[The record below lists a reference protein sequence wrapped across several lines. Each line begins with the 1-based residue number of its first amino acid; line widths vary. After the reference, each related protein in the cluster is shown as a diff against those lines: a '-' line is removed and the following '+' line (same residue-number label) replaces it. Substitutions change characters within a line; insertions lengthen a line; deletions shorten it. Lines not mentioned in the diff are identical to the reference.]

1 MIDPATNRLTG
12 TVNGVPLY
20 GFDLAGNQTTVSPWA
35 MTFDAES
42 RMTGFTSTNSGSG
55 TYTYDGE
62 GRRVLKTVGA
72 TTTLYV
78 YDAQGN
84 RAAEYAS
91 TVAAPPCATCYET
104 VDTLGSVRAVTD
116 GFGNSIALHDY
127 LPFGE
132 ELATAN
138 RVGVPGYGIS
148 DGLVDRFTGKERDAE
163 TGLDWWSSRYMS
175 SQQGRFTSPDP
186 TGSSSGSSSDPQSW
200 NEYSYARNNPQL
212 FTDPDGFNYQVCDAN
227 GNCSK
232 ETISDQEF
240 ESEQSN
246 GKANGEYFNQADGTM
261 YHFDTNGDRVS
272 DGTFRQVD
280 VDVNSSGG
288 ALIQRLGQMAGA
300 QQKFIGLFA
309 GASVAVG
316 ATGGSITYLTGAT
329 SIGAGAGTALS
340 IPAGMQPGAVV
351 GGYILTEHAAEQ
363 AAERGVTL
371 QEIKAAVEGVAKS
384 NPQNGWDSVKRFYTD
399 TCEVRVNTVTGT
411 IVTVINKI
419 SR

>member
-1 MIDPATNRLTG
+1 VIALLDAPESATRTSRSRRCDL
-12 TVNGVPLY
+12 
-20 GFDLAGNQTTVSPWA
+20 DLADIHKQLRSHKHATLQLLWEEYR
-35 MTFDAES
+35 ES
-42 RMTGFTSTNSGSG
+42 RP
-55 TYTYDGE
+55 D
-62 GRRVLKTVGA
+62 
-72 TTTLYV
+72 
-78 YDAQGN
+78 
-84 RAAEYAS
+84 
-91 TVAAPPCATCYET
+91 
-104 VDTLGSVRAVTD
+104 
-116 GFGNSIALHDY
+116 
-127 LPFGE
+127 
-132 ELATAN
+132 
-138 RVGVPGYGIS
+138 GYGYS
-148 DGLVDRFTGKERDAE
+148 RFCELYQRWK
-163 TGLDWWSSRYMS
+163 
-175 SQQGRFTSPDP
+175 
-186 TGSSSGSSSDPQSW
+186 
-200 NEYSYARNNPQL
+200 RNQ
-212 FTDPDGFNYQVCDAN
+212 DV
-227 GNCSK
+227 
-232 ETISDQEF
+232 
-240 ESEQSN
+240 
-246 GKANGEYFNQADGTM
+246 NQADGTM